1 MKRALSLMD
10 NVDLDAVEFS
20 RMDADWRRTRR
31 RNLTCM
37 ACGAPAFF
45 RAASARRTASFG
57 ASHSEDCVLMSP
69 PWSAFRFL
77 Q

>member
-10 NVDLDAVEFS
+10 NVDLDAVVIS
-20 RMDADWRRTRR
+20 RMDADWRRIRR
-31 RNLTCM
+31 RSLECM

-45 RAASARRTASFG
+45 RAASARRAASFG
-57 ASHSEDCVLMSP
+57 ASHSDDCVLMSP